1 MQIEMTAPLPPP
13 KTPRSRNKINK
24 SCVSLQVLY
33 VQNNSVIHSIL
44 LIKPSDM
51 PQDFGSMFEYLTS
64 NK

>member
-1 MQIEMTAPLPPP
+1 MQIEMIV
-13 KTPRSRNKINK
+13 KKIKSRSRNKINK

-44 LIKPSDM
+44 LINLSDM
-51 PQDFGSMFEYLTS
+51 PQVFGRMFEYLTS